1 MPRYLTK
8 SRFKTA
14 LECPTKL
21 FYTGKTAEYT
31 NTSSEDTFLQALAE
45 GGFQV
50 GELAKIM
57 YPGGIEVTV
66 DGHEAQ
72 ELETTRLLAQEN
84 VTIFEA
90 AIRFE
95 DLFIRVDVIRKRGNR
110 VELIEVKAKSFDST
124 DERGFRG
131 ARGGIDGGMLSYLQ
145 DVAFQ
150 TYVFKKAFPNLEVDS
165 FLLMA
170 DKSKA
175 CSVDGLN
182 QFFKIKKVNGRS
194 SIEVSAK
201 ANASL
206 VGDPILTA
214 ININEYVREIL
225 ELPIEASGVTGYFPE
240 VVKRWS
246 DAYAKDQKIVS
257 PVGAHCGKCEF
268 KNTASEQDLKSGLYE
283 CWLDRKGLTP
293 KDFEDGMVLDIWG
306 FRGKERLIQD
316 DILKFGDV
324 EKSDLGWKSEDE
336 DFSHGL
342 TTRQRQWMQV
352 SQSTPGGKSFYL
364 NKDLLEE
371 ARSQWQYPLH
381 FIDFET
387 ARVAI
392 PFFKGQKPYSNIA
405 FQFSHHEMQRDGTVE
420 HKTQFLSTTPGVKPN
435 YEFVRELKKAVGD
448 VGTVFMWSP
457 HENTT
462 LNAILDEL
470 NEDPSPPVDT
480 DELRAFILSLTKKKE
495 GGKTLHEGSRAMFDL
510 CDLSKRVFFH
520 PLTKGSNSIK
530 KVLPAILSSSEF
542 IREKYSQP
550 IYGSDQRIKS
560 LNFANQIWW
569 KEIDGKV
576 QDPYKLLPPVFSDAS
591 EDELAELEM
600 DDEFEINLGG
610 AASTAYARLQFE
622 ELSGGERFY
631 IANALLRYCELD
643 TLAMVMILEGWFAVL
658 KKRIV

>member
-21 FYTGKTAEYT
+21 FYTGKGKEYA
-31 NTSSEDTFLQALAE
+31 NAMSEDTFLQALAE

-57 YPGGIEVTV
+57 YPGGVEVTV

-72 ELETTRLLAQEN
+72 EQETTRLLQQEN

-95 DLFIRVDVIRKRGNR
+95 DLFIRVDAIRKRGSS

-131 ARGGIDGGMLSYLQ
+131 ARGGIDGGILPYLQ

-150 TYVFKKAFPNLEVDS
+150 TYVMQKAFPKFQVDS

-170 DKSKA
+170 DKSKV

-182 QFFKIKKVNGRS
+182 QLFKISKGNGRS
-194 SIEVSAK
+194 FIEVSPK
-201 ANASL
+201 ADLTSIGEP
-206 VGDPILTA
+206 VLTA
-214 ININEYVREIL
+214 VNVNEYIKEIL
-225 ELPIEASGVTGYFPE
+225 DLPIEAPGVVGYFPE
-240 VVKRWS
+240 IVKSWS
-246 DAYAKDQKIVS
+246 DSYANDRKIVS
-257 PVGAHCGKCEF
+257 PIGSHCGGCEF
-268 KNTASEQDLKSGLYE
+268 KNTATQLNLKSGLYE
-283 CWLDRKGLTP
+283 CWRDRKGLTP
-293 KDFEDGMVLDIWG
+293 NDFEEGMVLDLWS
-306 FRGKERLIQD
+306 FRGKQKLID
-316 DILKFGDV
+316 EDVLKFCDI
-324 EKSDLGWKSEDE
+324 EKADLGWKDEDE

-352 SQSTPGGKSFYL
+352 SKLIPGGKEFYL
-364 NKDLLEE
+364 DIDLLDEVK
-371 ARSQWQYPLH
+371 AQWQYPLH

-387 ARVAI
+387 ARVAV
-392 PFFKGQKPYSNIA
+392 PFFKGQTPYANIA
-405 FQFSHHEMQRDGTVE
+405 FQFSHHVMNADGSIE
-420 HKTQFLSTTPGVKPN
+420 HQNQFLSTTPGVRPN
-435 YEFVRELKKAVGD
+435 YDFVRELSKALGE

-470 NEDPSPPVDT
+470 NEDPAPPSDAVA
-480 DELRAFILSLTKKKE
+480 LRAFILSLTRKKE
-495 GGKTLHEGSRAMFDL
+495 GGKTWHEGSRAMFDL
-510 CDLSKRVFFH
+510 CDLSKRIYYH

-530 KVLPAILSSSEF
+530 KVLPAVMASSKF
-542 IREKYSQP
+542 IREKYSPP
-550 IYGSDQRIKS
+550 IYGAEQGIKS
-560 LNFANQIWW
+560 LNFTNQVWW
-569 KEIDGKV
+569 QEVDGKV
-576 QDPYKLLPPVFSDAS
+576 QDPYKLLPSVFSDAT
-591 EDELAELEM
+591 EEELGELEL

-622 ELSGGERFY
+622 ELSEGERSY
-631 IANALLRYCELD
+631 VANALLRYCELD
-643 TLAMVMILEGWFAVL
+643 TLAMVMILEGWV
-658 KKRIV
+658 KS

>member
-8 SRFKTA
+8 SRFKSA
-14 LECPTKL
+14 IECPTKL
-21 FYTGKTAEYT
+21 FYTGKATEYA

-57 YPGGIEVTV
+57 YPGGVEVTV
-66 DGHEAQ
+66 DGHDAQ
-72 ELETTRLLAQEN
+72 EQETTRLLAQEN

-95 DLFIRVDVIRKRGNR
+95 DLFIRVDIIRKRGNK
-110 VELIEVKAKSFDST
+110 VELIEVKAKSFDSSV
-124 DERGFRG
+124 EQGFRG
-131 ARGGIDGGMLSYLQ
+131 ARGDIDGGMLPYLQ

-150 TYVFKKAFPNLEVDS
+150 TYVLKRAFPDFEVDS

-182 QFFKIKKVNGRS
+182 QFFKIKKVNDRS
-194 SIEVSAK
+194 SIEVSSN
-201 ANASL
+201 ANASSI
-206 VGDPILTA
+206 GDHILTA
-214 ININEYVREIL
+214 ANVNEYIREIL
-225 ELPIEASGVTGYFPE
+225 EFPIEAPGVKGFFPE
-240 VVKRWS
+240 IVKRWS
-246 DAYAKDQKIVS
+246 EAYAKDQKILS

-268 KNTASEQDLKSGLYE
+268 KNTTSKQSLKSGLHE

-293 KDFEDGMVLDIWG
+293 KDFEDGMVLDIWS
-306 FRGKERLIQD
+306 FRGKEKLIQND
-316 DILKFGDV
+316 VLRFADIK
-324 EKSDLGWKSEDE
+324 KADLGWKNEDE

-342 TTRQRQWMQV
+342 TTRQRQWMQA
-352 SQSTPGGKSFYL
+352 SQSIPGGESFYL
-364 NKDLLEE
+364 DKDLLNE

-392 PFFKGQKPYSNIA
+392 PFFKGQKPYANIA
-405 FQFSHHEMQRDGTVE
+405 FQFSHHVMNQDGSVS
-420 HKTQFLSTTPGVKPN
+420 HQNQFLSTTPGVRPN
-435 YEFVRELKKAVGD
+435 YDFVRELSKTLGD

-470 NEDPSPPVDT
+470 NEDSSPPSDA
-480 DELRAFILSLTKKKE
+480 DALRTFILSLTRKKE

-550 IYGSDQRIKS
+550 IYGSKQGIKS
-560 LNFANQIWW
+560 LNFTNQVWW
-569 KEIDGKV
+569 REENGRI
-576 QDPYKLLPPVFSDAS
+576 QDPYNLLPPVFSDVS

-622 ELSGGERFY
+622 ELSESERFY

-643 TLAMVMILEGWFAVL
+643 TLAMVMILEGWLA
-658 KKRIV
+658 